1 MTCGLANCVEIH
13 VTNPS
18 NGQCVDRDSS
28 LGRMIVRNLD
38 EKPQKIKV
46 ESSFPAYADKAVRE
60 NVTNLTRRVNDI
72 GDSLQLM
79 GKKIDDMAKL
89 DDIKDVRTALD
100 SYATTYT
107 EIRKAL
113 EMVAALAQKVE
124 QHEAETKQIAA
135 AVENFSKDAVQAV
148 NDAKKVAELNELDL
162 KDIKEEN
169 AKAVRKMAQIEEE
182 LTRANAL
189 IAIIEKNTV
198 AGVAEKAYNQFN
210 SLATDRTK
218 EITELTEKAAEYV
231 KEVVDESQKNVEEK
245 LKIVEKQAEKCA
257 DVIKD
262 AEKHLSDGVLQIE
275 RQLESTIMQQASD
288 VRSQISQA
296 SKISQQLEPE
306 RKQNV
311 QDIEYVDEADK
322 QEEIAALERN
332 LEIEKRQAESDYNA
346 AIELQSRAAQ
356 SVANYNAAVAQGQAI
371 DRDIARFENENARN
385 TTEKGLDM
393 LAQAH
398 AASDRNRAIIDETR
412 SHVSDMSSKYQK
424 AASLANEELA
434 IVKKDEAKVKALR
447 VQEQVRREN
456 ERDLNAS
463 ALTGD
468 LSSLDKQRV
477 FSDSMKALM
486 KRGLKPD
493 SEEYIRVMSEVRAN
507 LKKGQVV
514 TVESLI
520 RV

>member
-72 GDSLQLM
+72 GESVELVNR
-79 GKKIDDMAKL
+79 KIDDMVKVE
-89 DDIKDVRTALD
+89 DMKEVRAALD

-107 EIRKAL
+107 DIRRAL
-113 EMVAALAQKVE
+113 DAVASLAQKVE
-124 QHEAETKQIAA
+124 QHESETKQIASS
-135 AVENFSKDAVQAV
+135 VENFSKDAVEAV
-148 NDAKKVAELNELDL
+148 NEAKRLAVQNESDLAE
-162 KDIKEEN
+162 IKEEN
-169 AKAVRKMAQIEEE
+169 AKVVQKMAQIEEE
-182 LTRANAL
+182 LSRANAL
-189 IAIIEKNTV
+189 IALIEKNTV

-210 SLATDRTK
+210 SLANDRVK
-218 EITELTEKAAEYV
+218 EITDLTEKAAEYV
-231 KEVVDESQKNVEEK
+231 QDVVDVSQKNVEAK
-245 LKIVEKQAEKCA
+245 LKIVEADTEKCA
-257 DVIKD
+257 SVLLA
-262 AEKHLSDGVLQIE
+262 AEKQLSDGVEQIE
-275 RQLESTIMQQASD
+275 RQLESTILQQASD
-288 VRSQISQA
+288 IRSQISQA
-296 SKISQQLEPE
+296 SKISQELGPE
-306 RKQNV
+306 KKQ
-311 QDIEYVDEADK
+311 DDYVDVDETDK
-322 QEEIAALERN
+322 QEELQTLERN

-346 AIELQSRAAQ
+346 ALELQARAAQ
-356 SVANYNAAVAQGQAI
+356 STADYNAAVQQGQAI
-371 DRDIARFENENARN
+371 DRDISRFESENAKN
-385 TTEKGLDM
+385 TTERGLDM
-393 LAQAH
+393 LAQAR

-412 SHVSDMSSKYQK
+412 SHVSDLSSKYQK
-424 AASLANEELA
+424 AASLANEELSV
-434 IVKKDEAKVKALR
+434 VKKEEAKVKALH

-456 ERDLNAS
+456 ERDMSAK
-463 ALTGD
+463 ALTGE

-477 FSDSMKALM
+477 FSDSMKTLM

-493 SEEYIRVMSEVRAN
+493 SEEYIRVMNEVRAN

-520 RV
+520 RI